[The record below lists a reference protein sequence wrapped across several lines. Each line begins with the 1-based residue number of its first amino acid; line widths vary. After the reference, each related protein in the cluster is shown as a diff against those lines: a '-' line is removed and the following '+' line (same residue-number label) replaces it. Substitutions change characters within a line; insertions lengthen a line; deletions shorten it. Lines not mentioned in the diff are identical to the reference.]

1 MNGRSVEGGV
11 GIAIFGA
18 GAFGQALAAAALQS
32 GHAPTMFAPREAD
45 LAMARRNGALASAR
59 FVAMET
65 AQGYWRGR
73 SEDGDPSDPGVAWPE
88 LVVMAVPTQALRAA
102 AGWLQSNAP
111 DGARFAVV
119 IASKGVEQGSL
130 LLPHDIVRSVL
141 RAEAAIAALS
151 GPSFAREI
159 VQGMAT
165 SVVCASEDQSF
176 VRRCARLLHRP
187 NFRIYGSRDIIGV
200 EVGGAL
206 KNVVAMAAGAADGLG
221 LGNNGRAAVI
231 TRGLGEITQVG
242 VAMGADPMTFLG
254 LSGLGDLVL
263 TCTGDLSRNRTFGYR
278 LAKGESPQ
286 AIMAALGEV
295 VEGYSTAQSAYEL
308 SQKLGTDTPI
318 IDAVHDVLY
327 AGVSVAAAFETLAR
341 RDQKE
346 EFEWLR
352 S

>member
-1 MNGRSVEGGV
+1 MADALVD
-11 GIAIFGA
+11 IAVFGA

-32 GHAPTMFAPREAD
+32 GHRPTLFAPHETD
-45 LAMARRNGALASAR
+45 LAAARSNAALVGAG
-59 FVAMET
+59 FVAMQT
-65 AQGYWRGR
+65 ARGYWRVGAAQPAA
-73 SEDGDPSDPGVAWPE
+73 SKGETTQPPWPE

-102 AGWLQSNAP
+102 TLWLQESAP
-111 DGARFAVV
+111 DGASFAVV
-119 IASKGVEQGSL
+119 VASKGVEQKSL
-130 LLPHDIVRSVL
+130 LLPHEVISSVL
-141 RAEAAIAALS
+141 GSDAAVAALS

-159 VQGMAT
+159 VQGMPT
-165 SVVCASEDQSF
+165 SVVCASVDQAF

-187 NFRIYGSRDIIGV
+187 NFRIYGSRDITGV

-206 KNVVAMAAGAADGLG
+206 KNVVAMVAGAADGLG

-231 TRGLGEITQVG
+231 TRGLGEMTQVG
-242 VAMGADPMTFLG
+242 VAMGAEPITFLG

-263 TCTGDLSRNRTFGYR
+263 TCTGDLSRNRTFGFR

-286 AIMAALGEV
+286 AIMASLGEV

-318 IDAVHDVLY
+318 IDAVHSVLY
-327 AGVSVAAAFETLAR
+327 AGVSVSAAFAMLAQR
-341 RDQKE
+341 EQKE

-352 S
+352 N